1 MGASRKS
8 VDPEVLDALAR
19 LEHDGRAGFVAR
31 IIFLFLD
38 NAQALIGE
46 IKAAAAA
53 HELSKV
59 RQASHELRS
68 SSAAVGGV
76 RLAELCNQLAGMA
89 RAGSVPGLAGRIEVI
104 EQEYFQAEAILMER
118 LGQERAR
125 DQGLR

>member
-1 MGASRKS
+1 MVASRIS
-8 VDPEVLDALAR
+8 VDPEVLDALAL
-19 LEHDGRAGFVAR
+19 LEHDGRVGFVAR
-31 IIFLFLD
+31 IISLFFD
-38 NAQALIGE
+38 NAPVLIGE

-59 RQASHELRS
+59 RQASHELRA

-104 EQEYFQAEAILMER
+104 EQEYFQVEAILVER

-125 DQGLR
+125 DA

>member
-31 IIFLFLD
+31 IISLFFD

-46 IKAAAAA
+46 IKAAAVA

-59 RQASHELRS
+59 RRASHKLRA

-89 RAGSVPGLAGRIEVI
+89 RAGSVPGLAGRIEVM
-104 EQEYFQAEAILMER
+104 EQEYFQVEAILVER

-125 DQGLR
+125 DA